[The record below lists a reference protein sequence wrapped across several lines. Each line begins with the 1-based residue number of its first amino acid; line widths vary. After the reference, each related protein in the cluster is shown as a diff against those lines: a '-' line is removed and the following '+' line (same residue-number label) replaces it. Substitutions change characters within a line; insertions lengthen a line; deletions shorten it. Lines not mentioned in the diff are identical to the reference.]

1 MKSKTEL
8 LKIYN
13 EIFNEKSI
21 LKIEYV
27 LTDKTS
33 NEKVQTLTFNFNA
46 AEVDCSSTKE
56 QELTLHYTDKDIF
69 EEDKFKLL
77 QFMAEKFQNGY
88 DSEVR
93 INQYYNH
100 PSMLLKNI
108 YVIKPQQTVYLLD
121 KLHFFYCDINS
132 IDEDN

>member
-1 MKSKTEL
+1 MKTKTEL

-21 LKIEYV
+21 LEIEYV

-33 NEKVQTLTFNFNA
+33 NEDVQTLTFNFNA

-56 QELTLHYTDKDIF
+56 QKLTLHYTDKDTF

-77 QFMAEKFQNGY
+77 QLMAEKFQNGY